1 MGVWGRKKSTTTKPK
16 PTKPSGTPSYDKVS
30 DQGYGISKEFEADN
44 AIRMPSP
51 GDTAMIAAA
60 RLRRE
65 LRMRSGRDSTRL
77 AGTTPYTNTFLGSP

>member
-1 MGVWGRKKSTTTKPK
+1 MGGWNKPKKPAKTKPK
-16 PTKPSGTPSYDKVS
+16 PSTSYS
-30 DQGYGISKEFEADN
+30 DQQKRTYGLSKEFEADN

-51 GDTAMIAAA
+51 GDTALMAAA

-77 AGTTPYTNTFLGSP
+77 AGTSVYSNTFLGSP

>member
-1 MGVWGRKKSTTTKPK
+1 MGDIGGTKRAKPKSKKPKGTTSYSGVTKP
-16 PTKPSGTPSYDKVS
+16 
-30 DQGYGISKEFEADN
+30 GYGISKEFEADN

-77 AGTTPYTNTFLGSP
+77 AGTGVYGNTFLGSP